1 MEQKTPEFNL
11 QIASLVELLEF
22 RDEMHKNLT
31 ETAFGPFQVKLNA
44 AVMFYMN
51 LQHPVTWLSIDKFKG
66 LDGFVSVSG
75 IVLPIIGSSV
85 KVSETEEI
93 TITPDNFTNFKNIAR
108 FVVPVRLLE
117 SGTKMQIMEF
127 IRDLAGITAIA
138 TQQELEQMLK
148 EFHFDDL
155 DSLTSHPSYVKML
168 DKVTKP
174 KEFEGF
180 DISEFSDEKIKQLYA
195 YSHVRPDTRN

>member
-1 MEQKTPEFNL
+1 MEQSPPEFNS
-11 QIASLVELLEF
+11 QTTSLIGLIDF

-31 ETAFGPFQVKLNA
+31 ETIFGSFQVKLSA

-51 LQHPVTWLSIDKFKG
+51 LQHPVTWLSIEKFKG

-75 IVLPIIGSSV
+75 IVLPIIGSTV
-85 KVSETEEI
+85 RISETEEVI
-93 TITPDNFTNFKNIAR
+93 ITPDNFTNYKNLAR

-117 SGTKMQIMEF
+117 NGSKMQLMEF

-155 DSLTSHPSYVKML
+155 DSLTSHPSYIKML

-174 KEFEGF
+174 KQFDGF
-180 DISEFSDEKIKQLYA
+180 DISNFSDEQIKQLYVF
-195 YSHVRPDTRN
+195 SHARSETKN